1 MSGAAALRLAVEADG
16 QWREVTAAGPGRVER
31 FRAPALR
38 DAADKTARCAAAAFV
53 DLDVYLADSVPAAF
67 AGLARQRPGWVPG
80 RREETLV
87 HAGTPA
93 TLAGLLADIWSVRVA
108 HGVTLR
114 PAEPAALGQ
123 RLAEQVIPLLAERG
137 VLVSLP
143 PESQP
148 EPAIHRPPPTH

>member
-1 MSGAAALRLAVEADG
+1 MSTAPALRLAVEADG
-16 QWREVTAAGPGRVER
+16 RWRELTQPGPGRVER

-38 DAADKTARCAAAAFV
+38 DAADMTARCAAAAFV
-53 DLDVYLADSVPAAF
+53 DLDVHLADSVPAAF

-93 TLAGLLADIWSVRVA
+93 TLAGLLADIWSVGVA

-114 PAEPAALGQ
+114 PTEPAAFD
-123 RLAEQVIPLLAERG
+123 RRWAEQVIPLLAARG
-137 VLVSLP
+137 VNVSLP
-143 PESQP
+143 TN
-148 EPAIHRPPPTH
+148 PT

>member
-1 MSGAAALRLAVEADG
+1 MSGAPALRLAVEADG
-16 QWREVTAAGPGRVER
+16 QWRELTAAGPGRVER

-53 DLDVYLADSVPAAF
+53 DLDVYLADSVPTAF

-80 RREETLV
+80 RREGTLV

-93 TLAGLLADIWSVRVA
+93 TLAGLLADIWSVKVA

-114 PAEPAALGQ
+114 PIEPAALEP
-123 RLAEQVIPLLAERG
+123 RLAEQIIPLLAARG
-137 VLVSLP
+137 VTVALP
-143 PESQP
+143 PR
-148 EPAIHRPPPTH
+148 AIPG

>member
-1 MSGAAALRLAVEADG
+1 MSGAPALRLAVEADG
-16 QWREVTAAGPGRVER
+16 QWRELTAAGPGRVER

-80 RREETLV
+80 RREGTLV

-93 TLAGLLADIWSVRVA
+93 TLAGLLADIWSVKVA

-114 PAEPAALGQ
+114 PIEPAALEP
-123 RLAEQVIPLLAERG
+123 RLAEQIISSTSSATVTAREAMSPGSIR
-137 VLVSLP
+137 
-143 PESQP
+143 
-148 EPAIHRPPPTH
+148 RMRFRR